1 VTLGDVTRTGVL
13 TAVGEFDRLG
23 RDAFLRQTGFGR
35 ARAYY
40 LEHAGRLYDSK
51 AIAGYAHQV
60 STGRP
65 LGPADFS
72 GGDKTVAQRLTAL
85 GFMVLNVPNPDWT
98 RDEIILA
105 CELVEA
111 NGWRQ
116 VDAADLRV
124 KALSALLQSPAN
136 HPAAPR
142 NPDFRNPAGVAFKT
156 YNIASTHPDYRG
168 AQSNGNRL
176 DKEVLNDFLADPGRM
191 RDMAAR
197 IRELL
202 TSEQLDTTEL
212 PDLDSAD
219 ITAGEGGLALRA
231 HLRRERDPRL
241 RRQKLEDTK
250 RRRLPLACEVCRFD
264 FGVTYGSHGLDYIEC
279 HHRTPL
285 HVTGET
291 QTRLADLALLC
302 SNCHRMIHRS
312 KQWLTVE
319 ELTDLVAT
327 QRTVLADASRLARIA
342 DQTPSQASSAT

>member
-1 VTLGDVTRTGVL
+1 VTLADVTHAGVL
-13 TAVGEFDRLG
+13 AAVEQFDQLG

-40 LEHAGRLYDSK
+40 LEHSGRLYDSK

-85 GFMVLNVPNPDWT
+85 GFTVLNVPNPDWT

-116 VDAADLRV
+116 VDAGDSRV
-124 KALSALLQSPAN
+124 KVLSALLQSPAI

-156 YNIASTHPDYRG
+156 YNIASTHPAYRG
-168 AQSNGNRL
+168 ALSNGNRL
-176 DKEVLNDFLADPGRM
+176 DKEVLDDFIADPRQM
-191 RDMAAR
+191 HAMAAR

-202 TSEQLDTTEL
+202 LTADDPATTEV

-219 ITAGEGGLALRA
+219 IAACEGGLALRA
-231 HLRRERDPRL
+231 HLRRERDPRV
-241 RRQKLEDTK
+241 RRRKLADTK
-250 RRRLPLACEVCRFD
+250 RRGLPIACEVCDFD
-264 FGVTYGSHGLDYIEC
+264 FGRTYGPHGLDYIEC

-302 SNCHRMIHRS
+302 SNCHRMIHRTRR
-312 KQWLTVE
+312 WLTVE
-319 ELTDLVAT
+319 ELKNLVAT
-327 QRTVLADASRLARIA
+327 QRTALADAVVAGQIG
-342 DQTPSQASSAT
+342 